1 MMTALATVIGVE
13 RHGKQYEIDLSCEQQ
28 TSCSSC
34 SSQKKKVVAQVL
46 SLKR

>member
-34 SSQKKKVVAQVL
+34 SSQKVVAQVL